1 MLLVAAVAGGLYW
14 KFGHLPSL
22 KGLAERETEFRSFR
36 AENPWLVYGIA
47 FAVYVM
53 VTALSLPGA
62 AAMTLTFAWLFGF
75 WQTVPL
81 VSFAST
87 TGATLAFV
95 FSRYLLRDWVQSRFS
110 DRLKSINESFKSEGP
125 FYLFTLRLIPAV
137 PFFVIN
143 LVMGLTPIP
152 LRTFW
157 WVSQVGMLPGTLA
170 YVYAGSQVPDLQT
183 LAERGVSSIL
193 SLPLLA
199 GFVLLG
205 LFPLAVRWIMKR
217 VRGDQQ
223 LPDQES

>member
-1 MLLVAAVAGGLYW
+1 MLLVAAVAAGLYW
-14 KFGHLPSL
+14 KFGHLLSL

-36 AENPWLVYGIA
+36 EENPWLVYGIA

-110 DRLKSINESFKSEGP
+110 DRLKSINESFRSEGP